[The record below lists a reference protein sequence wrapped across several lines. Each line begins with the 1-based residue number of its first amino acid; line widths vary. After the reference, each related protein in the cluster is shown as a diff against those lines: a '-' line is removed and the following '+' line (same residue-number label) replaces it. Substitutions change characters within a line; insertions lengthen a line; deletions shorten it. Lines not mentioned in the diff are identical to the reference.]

1 MAQIDLAT
9 ARRFSQ
15 ALNAQTYKYLIEG
28 VNMETEITWGKAT
41 KVWWS
46 IMWRN
51 LIAIFAAMIIG
62 GIIGGI
68 MGVIMGAAGVPVETI
83 QIIAAPIGFII
94 GIAVSIVPIKMVL
107 GKSYGDFRLVLVE
120 NTNA

>member
-1 MAQIDLAT
+1 
-9 ARRFSQ
+9 
-15 ALNAQTYKYLIEG
+15 
-28 VNMETEITWGKAT
+28 
-41 KVWWS
+41 
-46 IMWRN
+46 MWRN

>member
-1 MAQIDLAT
+1 
-9 ARRFSQ
+9 
-15 ALNAQTYKYLIEG
+15 
-28 VNMETEITWGKAT
+28 METEITWGKAT

-46 IMWRN
+46 IWWRN
-51 LIAIFAAMIIG
+51 IIAIFAAMIIG

-68 MGVIMGAAGVPVETI
+68 LGAVLGVAGVPIEAL
-83 QIIAAPIGFII
+83 QIITMPIGFVG

-120 NTNA
+120 NNNA